1 MNRKAKTHHSAGER
15 PLANIIMMAFCLFY
29 LFPIYLIFTNSFKSR
44 SEMYKNMVALPSSFS
59 FRYYQSALS
68 KINFSVSLRNTI
80 TLTVVSILIIVI
92 LTSMTA
98 WMFARSRNRISVIL
112 FSILIA
118 TMLIPFQT
126 IMMPLMQEMNW
137 IEDAT
142 GLRMTDSIPGLIFM
156 YVGFGAGMGTF
167 LYQGFVNS
175 IPISLEEAAII
186 DGCNIWQVF
195 WKIVFPNMK
204 PTTVTVII
212 LDVIWI
218 WNDYLLPSLTLK
230 AKANRTIPISTAKFF
245 GQYTISWNEAMAA
258 LVVTIVPVIIF
269 YLFCQKYIVK
279 GVAAGAVKG

>member
-1 MNRKAKTHHSAGER
+1 MLRKGKLLKIAG
-15 PLANIIMMAFCLFY
+15 NIIVVALCALY

-44 SEMYKNMVALPSSFS
+44 SEMYENMVALPEKFS
-59 FRYYQSALS
+59 FQYYESALG
-68 KINFSVSLRNTI
+68 KMNFSVSLRNSI
-80 TLTVVSILIIVI
+80 LLTVISIGIIVV

-98 WMFARSRNRISVIL
+98 WMFVRSNNKLSKLLFGIL
-112 FSILIA
+112 VA

-137 IEDAT
+137 IGRT
-142 GLRMTDSIPGLIFM
+142 FGIRMTDSIPGLIFM
-156 YVGFGAGMGTF
+156 YVGFGAGMGVF
-167 LYQGFVNS
+167 LYHGFISS
-175 IPISLEEAAII
+175 IPVSLEEAAII
-186 DGCNIWQVF
+186 DGCSTWKVF
-195 WKIVFPNMK
+195 WKIVFPVLK
-204 PTTVTVII
+204 PTTMTVII

-230 AKANRTIPISTAKFF
+230 STANRTIPISTAKFF

-258 LVVTIVPVIIF
+258 LVVTIVPVAVF